1 MKMPQLYF
9 CAALRLNDHARP
21 QQSPRGPREAGRAV
35 GQRLGRYRSLQKLL
49 GSPKAPCTFGSRTVP
64 LSQRAPLVFMAL
76 AHRMFR
82 RSPSRINAYKVL
94 ASHDR
99 LEALIEREWTI
110 QVIAEILGTHR
121 SMVSRWRHRGTG
133 SRDRVI
139 ALALDNPVF
148 DRSPPKQRRY
158 GPKP

>member
-1 MKMPQLYF
+1 MTAPGPTKAEEVQE
-9 CAALRLNDHARP
+9 RLA
-21 QQSPRGPREAGRAV
+21 E
-35 GQRLGRYRSLQKLL
+35 LL
-49 GSPKAPCTFGSRTVP
+49 ANGWTVP
-64 LSQRAPLVFMAL
+64 ILAEALGVAQSTMYLWLKDGPTEQRAPLVWMAL

-82 RSPSRINAYKVL
+82 RSPSRINAYKVP

-158 GPKP
+158 GLKP

>member
-1 MKMPQLYF
+1 MPAQGPTT
-9 CAALRLNDHARP
+9 AHQVQERLT
-21 QQSPRGPREAGRAV
+21 E
-35 GQRLGRYRSLQKLL
+35 LL
-49 GSPKAPCTFGSRTVP
+49 ANGWTVP
-64 LSQRAPLVFMAL
+64 TLAEALGVAQSTLYLWLKDGPTEQRAPLVWMAL

-82 RSPSRINAYKVL
+82 RSPSRINAYKVP

-99 LEALIEREWTI
+99 LKALIEREWTI

-148 DRSPPKQRRY
+148 DRKPPKQRRY